1 MLFLGTDTFLF
12 YFQVKDEL
20 GSGFSFDK
28 GPLFDINE
36 ELIKQLCIEN
46 PESAPARIALMVPCF
61 EKKTM
66 EMKKSISINGLS
78 GFWII
83 SGNEKM

>member
-1 MLFLGTDTFLF
+1 M
-12 YFQVKDEL
+12 KDEL

-61 EKKTM
+61 EK
-66 EMKKSISINGLS
+66 EDDGNEKSISINGLS

-83 SGNEKM
+83 SGTKRCKG